1 MSSSGLPTRD
11 GDDCGGSWAGATG
24 TTERRPLRRPGL
36 RWARNTHGSA
46 SKQ

>member
-24 TTERRPLRRPGL
+24 TTERRL